1 MVYNF
6 SSFVLVFL
14 LFGASSYAIPVGEVN
29 DICRQSKNFSF
40 CFTLLNSNPSTNLVT
55 LTQRTINVARV
66 NVTNTIKL
74 IKLLISQSAGDPNAK
89 NHYTS
94 CLVHFN
100 YNEGALGKVDYAQEM
115 LKNKDYQGMGVAA
128 TAIVT
133 YVEDCISG
141 ESPSDPPYPDHSM
154 LPKYAYVVELV
165 AEIIVFISKYL
176 GH

>member
-14 LFGASSYAIPVGEVN
+14 LFGASSYAISVGEVN
-29 DICRQSKNFSF
+29 DICKQSENSSF

-55 LTQRTINVARV
+55 LTQYTINVARV

-89 NHYTS
+89 DHYTS
-94 CLVHFN
+94 CLVHFD
-100 YNEGALGKVDYAQEM
+100 YNEGALGAVEDAQK
-115 LKNKDYQGMGVAA
+115 LLQKKDYQGVRVAA
-128 TAIVT
+128 SAIIAFVSS
-133 YVEDCISG
+133 CISG

-154 LPKYAYVVELV
+154 LPKYAYVVNLV
-165 AEIIVFISKYL
+165 ADIILIISKYL
-176 GH
+176 VH